1 LFSESLI
8 SPETIQAYRE
18 TEFRVDS
25 DTPLTLRIA
34 EPNDG
39 LFGLFKANRSD
50 TCAFVTA
57 CNPLGQL
64 LGESENAHLQDQLA
78 HELRFRSLSF
88 IPGEGKHPVGDWPGE
103 PSFLIFGLSLEAARS
118 LGKRFEQNA
127 IVWCGPD
134 AIPQLVLLR

>member
-1 LFSESLI
+1 MDSESLI
-8 SPETIQAYRE
+8 SPETIQAYRK

-64 LGESENAHLQDQLA
+64 LGESENAQLQDHLA
-78 HELRFRSLSF
+78 HELRFRRLGGSVAHRS
-88 IPGEGKHPVGDWPGE
+88 EGSRTSPSCGKSGRDLADLMGVKSKTARPVIALAAAQTAV
-103 PSFLIFGLSLEAARS
+103 SGLMQ
-118 LGKRFEQNA
+118 GQG
-127 IVWCGPD
+127 I
-134 AIPQLVLLR
+134 